1 MYSRKWMCKEGWRPA
16 VHQEKPLVL
25 RYQFLVVR
33 HTLLGFQSGS
43 DISAMKPEKNSTISS
58 ISTMSS
64 RPLILRW
71 ALNNA
76 HADLMRI

>member
-1 MYSRKWMCKEGWRPA
+1 MDVQGRASVRGWRPA

-43 DISAMKPEKNSTISS
+43 DISAMKPEKELNHQLDFDYVLTASYFDGLL
-58 ISTMSS
+58 S
-64 RPLILRW
+64 RTS
-71 ALNNA
+71 A
-76 HADLMRI
+76 